1 MCISFAVCIIL
12 STGDTML
19 MDYKLIGSRIQARRK
34 AQKKT
39 QENMAEALLV
49 TVGYISQIERG
60 ITKINLDTLA
70 QVADYLS
77 CDVADLVAGASSQ
90 TAAYLEP
97 ELSGMVRELSP
108 KQRKLLFDLIS
119 VIKDNDKGK

>member
-1 MCISFAVCIIL
+1 MVSDMCIRDS
-12 STGDTML
+12 
-19 MDYKLIGSRIQARRK
+19 
-34 AQKKT
+34 
-39 QENMAEALLV
+39 
-49 TVGYISQIERG
+49 
-60 ITKINLDTLA
+60 
-70 QVADYLS
+70 S

>member
-12 STGDTML
+12 IIGDTMS

-60 ITKINLDTLA
+60 ITKIILDTLA

-77 CDVADLVAGASSQ
+77 CDAAELLAGASSQ
-90 TAAYLEP
+90 TAEYLEP
-97 ELSGMVRELSP
+97 ELSGMLRELSP

-119 VIKDNDKGK
+119 VIKHNDKGK